1 MVRILVNDL
10 GGCNPY
16 LEKKFNFQRI
26 LLVRCFFSQ
35 IRAQSLILASFY
47 FVLSC
52 AYCIFAFLILNR
64 MIEPIMSPYLTFDR
78 QHWAQLRNSVPMML
92 SESDLKELQGIN
104 DHLSMTEA
112 VEIYL
117 PLARLLNLYVAAR
130 QSRNGVLHQFLGN
143 TESAPPFVI
152 GIAGSVAVGKSTTAR
167 LLKALLSRWEN
178 HPKVEL
184 ITTDG
189 FLYPNKVLTERGI
202 MHKKGF
208 PESYDIRRLV
218 EFVSEVKAGQ
228 PNVAA
233 PVYSHLTYDI
243 TDEMKV
249 VDRPDVLII
258 EGLNVLQSGMDYPH
272 DPHRVFISDFL
283 DFSIYVDAD
292 SQLIEKWYIERF
304 MKFRQGAFKKPG
316 SYFSHYTALTEAQAE
331 QKARSIWET
340 INGKNLVENIL
351 PTKGRAHLIL
361 RKGLN
366 HTVEEVLLRK

>member
-1 MVRILVNDL
+1 MT
-10 GGCNPY
+10 
-16 LEKKFNFQRI
+16 
-26 LLVRCFFSQ
+26 
-35 IRAQSLILASFY
+35 
-47 FVLSC
+47 
-52 AYCIFAFLILNR
+52 
-64 MIEPIMSPYLTFDR
+64 PYLTFDR
-78 QHWAQLRNSVPMML
+78 QHWAELRNSVPMTL

-104 DHLSMTEA
+104 DHLTMTEA

-117 PLARLLNLYVAAR
+117 PLARLLNLYIEAR
-130 QSRNGVLHQFLGN
+130 QSRNGVLQQFLGSAG
-143 TESAPPFVI
+143 SAPPFVI

-189 FLYPNKVLTERGI
+189 FLYPNQILTERGI

-218 EFVSEVKAGQ
+218 EFVSAVKAGQ
-228 PNVAA
+228 PHVVA

-243 TDEMKV
+243 TDEVNV

-304 MKFRQGAFKKPG
+304 MKFRNSAFRKPG
-316 SYFSHYTALTEAQAE
+316 SYFSHYTALSEQQAE

-340 INGKNLVENIL
+340 INGKNLIENIL
-351 PTKGRAHLIL
+351 PTKGRAQLIL

-366 HTVEEVLLRK
+366 HSVGEVLLRK